1 MSAPEILTWIAG
13 GRQLVVGGYAL
24 RLNRLF
30 GTAKAGWSLFCAF
43 ALLALL
49 HLVQTEQRSRP
60 QIRSKFFN
68 VVIPILQT

>member
-30 GTAKAGWSLFCAF
+30 GTAKAGWPLFCSF
-43 ALLALL
+43 ALLASSIWSKLNSATG
-49 HLVQTEQRSRP
+49 HKSAPKFSTE
-60 QIRSKFFN
+60 
-68 VVIPILQT
+68 